1 MGGPVRSPI
10 KLDILWE
17 KTILKDRIL
26 SGILRTVCVHKFFRS
41 REEIFIHWSPT
52 SLSFP
57 TKKKNIMASP
67 ETRKAKGPNIQHLAG
82 TSKRKVKIP
91 PLGYVCNICK
101 ASGDDRHYVTACPSK
116 VKPAVVVTSTTTT
129 AAPSTTTVATNKST
143 ISASSNSKDPAA
155 NPCKVFVSG
164 LLFSTT
170 KKDLHDMFGNVDE
183 SAVVSNVRLLL
194 FTGSKKCNG
203 QAYVTMTTLDGAR
216 KAMST
221 LDGKQVKDAQ
231 GTKRMLTVV
240 PALSRNM
247 TNKNNKKRGG
257 GSSGAGSGA
266 GGKFNKTNS
275 NKKQKKGKKGESR
288 DDSSGTWMYKN
299 QGKTFVDE

>member
-1 MGGPVRSPI
+1 
-10 KLDILWE
+10 
-17 KTILKDRIL
+17 
-26 SGILRTVCVHKFFRS
+26 
-41 REEIFIHWSPT
+41 
-52 SLSFP
+52 
-57 TKKKNIMASP
+57 
-67 ETRKAKGPNIQHLAG
+67 
-82 TSKRKVKIP
+82 
-91 PLGYVCNICK
+91 
-101 ASGDDRHYVTACPSK
+101 
-116 VKPAVVVTSTTTT
+116 
-129 AAPSTTTVATNKST
+129 
-143 ISASSNSKDPAA
+143 
-155 NPCKVFVSG
+155 
-164 LLFSTT
+164 
-170 KKDLHDMFGNVDE
+170 MFGNVDE

>member
-1 MGGPVRSPI
+1 METGTDMCGHK
-10 KLDILWE
+10 KL
-17 KTILKDRIL
+17 
-26 SGILRTVCVHKFFRS
+26 FF
-41 REEIFIHWSPT
+41 IFQ
-52 SLSFP
+52 
-57 TKKKNIMASP
+57 KKMASP
-67 ETRKAKGPNIQHLAG
+67 ETRKVKGPNIQHLAG

-116 VKPAVVVTSTTTT
+116 VKPAVVTTKVVTATTTT
-129 AAPSTTTVATNKST
+129 AAPFTTTVATNKST
-143 ISASSNSKDPAA
+143 ISASSKSKDPAA

-231 GTKRMLTVV
+231 RTKRMLTVV

-257 GSSGAGSGA
+257 GSGAR
-266 GGKFNKTNS
+266 GKFNKTNS
-275 NKKQKKGKKGESR
+275 NKKQKKGKKGESG
-288 DDSSGTWMYKN
+288 DDFSGTWMYKN